1 MCGGFGLWQAQ
12 LPAVAAQD
20 SMEGD
25 DLGCTGFIGGADSN
39 GTGFNRRL
47 GNHAEGDQEMIESWM
62 LLYIYCINI

>member
-1 MCGGFGLWQAQ
+1 MGDLDYDLAQ

-20 SMEGD
+20 SLEGD
-25 DLGCTGFIGGADSN
+25 DSGFAGFIGGADSS

-47 GNHAEGDQEMIESWM
+47 GNHAEGDLEMIESWM